1 MPAPSGPAGLLRD
14 RVVAEGAAPR
24 GEGELIAT
32 DEGKR
37 DAAWVRATRKGD
49 RAAFGELVHAYQ
61 RRVFALAHRYV
72 GDPDQAA
79 DLTQR
84 VFLRAFERLPQL
96 TQPERF
102 RSWLFQMTANLAKN
116 QVRYY
121 ATKSFQDID
130 DAGLS
135 GGVDAETALERRD
148 ESERLRAAVAAL
160 PEKQSACVSLRIDAD
175 LSFREIGELVGCS
188 EASARVNYHHG
199 LRALRVALGA
209 AGTAAGESEP

>member
-1 MPAPSGPAGLLRD
+1 MAAPSGPAGLLRD
-14 RVVAEGAAPR
+14 RTVAEGPASR
-24 GEGELIAT
+24 REGELIAI
-32 DEGKR
+32 DEGNR

-49 RAAFGELVHAYQ
+49 RAAFGELVRAYQ
-61 RRVFALAHRYV
+61 RRVFALAYRYV
-72 GDPDQAA
+72 GDPDQSA

-121 ATKSFQDID
+121 ATKSFQDIE
-130 DAGLS
+130 DADLS
-135 GGVDAETALERRD
+135 GGVDAEAVLERRD

-175 LSFREIGELVGCS
+175 LSFREIGEIVGCS
-188 EASARVNYHHG
+188 EASARVNFHHG

-209 AGTAAGESEP
+209 AVNEPNESEP